1 MRWPRARPSGSRR
14 PHVRRLL
21 RGNDPD
27 SCRAHLAEGGPGS
40 GAVETLRPVGAP
52 CGRRAPSPGRAQA
65 VLECFR
71 ASDVETRTR
80 GKSEAGRGPRRGS
93 HTRGRACSGCVRPAA
108 GGGVCCSGWHVRRS
122 SPAPAPPAAWLREAF
137 PLAAPPTPGCSG
149 THCRSSETKS
159 SSSVNAAGAARATV
173 AVRTVGKA
181 TGRHH
186 G

>member
-14 PHVRRLL
+14 PHDRRLL

-93 HTRGRACSGCVRPAA
+93 HTRGRACSAASVPRREAEFAAVGGVAKLSPSLRLPPPDAPEFTAAPARQRARPA
-108 GGGVCCSGWHVRRS
+108 STLL
-122 SPAPAPPAAWLREAF
+122 APPA
-137 PLAAPPTPGCSG
+137 PLWPLGRLARQRAGTTAEQRCSSP
-149 THCRSSETKS
+149 R
-159 SSSVNAAGAARATV
+159 
-173 AVRTVGKA
+173 
-181 TGRHH
+181 
-186 G
+186 